1 MDCGPTC
8 LRMIAKYYGP
18 SLSLQ
23 NLREKCS
30 INNRGVSLLGISE
43 AAEEINFRT
52 MAVQINFEQLKKE
65 VVFPAILHWNQN
77 HFVVVY
83 KVTKKKV
90 FLADPGHGLITYS
103 VDEFLKRWMS
113 SDKNKGI
120 ALLLEPMPEFYT
132 QDEEKIDKLKFG
144 YLLSYIKPYKK
155 LLIQLLI
162 GLVIGSF
169 LQLIAPLLTQ
179 AIVDKGINN
188 LDLNFIQ
195 LILGA
200 QLILFISRT
209 SVEFIRSW
217 ILLHISTRI
226 NISLISDFLFKLMKL
241 PIGFF
246 DVKLVGD
253 LLQRINDH
261 SRIETFLTSTSLNI
275 LFSMTNLLIFG
286 VVLAYYNIIIFLI
299 FIVGSML
306 YFIWVYQFMK
316 KRKTLDY
323 KRFSGLSE
331 NQSKLIQLI
340 QGMQEIKLNNC
351 EQEKRWGW
359 ERVQANLFKI
369 NIKSLALDQSQQSGA
384 KFISEFKNILITF
397 FAAKSVITGDMT
409 LGMMLA
415 VQYIIG
421 QLNAPIEQMIM
432 FFHNYQDAK
441 ISIERLG
448 EIHEMNDEETIS
460 AVLIENLPVDKS
472 ISISNLDFSYVGAG
486 SELVLKNINLKI
498 PQNKVTAIVGA
509 SGSGKTT
516 LIKLLLG
523 FYKPNKGEITVGG
536 VKLENFKKKLWRES
550 IGVVM
555 QDGYIFSDNIENN
568 VAVNNEK
575 LSREKIFESVKIANI
590 QEYIESLPLA
600 YNTKIGAEGKGL
612 SQGQKQRLLI
622 ARAVYKNPHYLFFD
636 EATNALD
643 AENERKIV
651 ENLNTYFEGKTVIV
665 VAHRLSTV
673 KNADNIIVLDRG
685 EIMEQGTHDELTKK
699 KGKYYN
705 LVKNQLELGN

>member
-8 LRMIAKYYGP
+8 LRMIAKYYGR

-43 AAEEINFRT
+43 AAEKINFRT
-52 MAVQINFEQLKKE
+52 MAAQITFDQLLKE
-65 VVFPAILHWNQN
+65 AVFPAILHWNQN

-83 KVTKKKV
+83 KVTKKKI
-90 FLADPGHGLITYS
+90 FLADPSHGLIIYS
-103 VDEFLKRWMS
+103 IDEFLKRWKS
-113 SDKNKGI
+113 SDNNEGI
-120 ALLLEPMPEFYT
+120 VLFLEPMPEFYS
-132 QDEEKIDKLKFG
+132 EEEEISKLKLG

-155 LLIQLLI
+155 LLFQLLI
-162 GLVIGSF
+162 GLIIGSL

-195 LILGA
+195 LILVA
-200 QLILFISRT
+200 QLFLFISRT

-241 PIGFF
+241 PISFF
-246 DVKLVGD
+246 DIKLVGD

-261 SRIETFLTSTSLNI
+261 KRIETFLTSTSLNI
-275 LFSMTNLLIFG
+275 LFSMTNLMIFG
-286 VVLAYYNIIIFLI
+286 IILIYYNLTIFLVFAI
-299 FIVGSML
+299 GSIL
-306 YFIWVYQFMK
+306 YFIWIFQFMK
-316 KRKTLDY
+316 KRKSLDY
-323 KRFSGLSE
+323 KRFNSMSD
-331 NQSKLIQLI
+331 NQGKLIQLI
-340 QGMQEIKLNNC
+340 QGMQEIKINNC
-351 EQEKRWGW
+351 EQEKRWEW
-359 ERVQANLFKI
+359 EKIQAKLFKI
-369 NIKSLALDQSQQSGA
+369 NIKSLALDQSQQSGGM
-384 KFISEFKNILITF
+384 FISELKNILITY
-397 FAAKSVITGDMT
+397 FAAQSVISGEMT

-421 QLNAPIEQMIM
+421 QLNSPIEQMIL
-432 FFHNYQDAK
+432 FLHTYQDAK

-448 EIHEMNDEETIS
+448 EIHEMNDEES
-460 AVLIENLPVDKS
+460 ENDLIVEDLPEEKS
-472 ISISNLDFSYVGAG
+472 INISDLDFSYTGAG
-486 SELVLKNINLKI
+486 SELVLKNINLQI
-498 PQNKVTAIVGA
+498 PQNKITAIVGA

-523 FYKPNKGEITVGG
+523 FYKPINGEIKIGNT
-536 VKLENFKKKLWRES
+536 KLENLRKKLWREN

-555 QDGYIFSDNIENN
+555 QDGFIFSDNIEKN
-568 VAVNNEK
+568 VAVNPQEF
-575 LSREKIFESVKIANI
+575 SREKLFNSVKTANI

-600 YNTKIGAEGKGL
+600 YNTKIGAEGQGL

-651 ENLNTYFEGKTVIV
+651 GNLNTYFEGKTVTI

-673 KNADNIIVLDRG
+673 KNADNIVVLDKG
-685 EIMEQGTHDELTKK
+685 EIVEQGTHNELTKK

-705 LVKNQLELGN
+705 LVKNQLELGS